1 MSRDQAVSAEFH
13 DALARLDACALRG
26 IQVHGIV
33 CGRERAG
40 VRIQHDEVL
49 GPAETRVQ
57 RGLQVVPL
65 RGHCEFYERSCLGWM
80 NKERQARDVSISG
93 DFSLR
98 YSVLGLIPSSR
109 AA

>member
-1 MSRDQAVSAEFH
+1 
-13 DALARLDACALRG
+13 
-26 IQVHGIV
+26 
-33 CGRERAG
+33 
-40 VRIQHDEVL
+40 
-49 GPAETRVQ
+49 
-57 RGLQVVPL
+57 
-65 RGHCEFYERSCLGWM
+65 LGWM